1 MGLLLTEHKDEHN
14 NSARL
19 HHVFW
24 KVFSMHSTLLQIILT
39 DEPTRKQLKSLKETA
54 EILPSL
60 SSLNQCICAV
70 SALSSPFL
78 IEYFT
83 ISETRY
89 CTPAVRRSEGGEE
102 ARLKLEHLC
111 IFIVYLHIIY
121 IHYIHIILGA
131 FT

>member
-70 SALSSPFL
+70 SASLPHFSLS
-78 IEYFT
+78 
-83 ISETRY
+83 
-89 CTPAVRRSEGGEE
+89 
-102 ARLKLEHLC
+102 
-111 IFIVYLHIIY
+111 
-121 IHYIHIILGA
+121 ILQLVKHGIA
-131 FT
+131 LLL